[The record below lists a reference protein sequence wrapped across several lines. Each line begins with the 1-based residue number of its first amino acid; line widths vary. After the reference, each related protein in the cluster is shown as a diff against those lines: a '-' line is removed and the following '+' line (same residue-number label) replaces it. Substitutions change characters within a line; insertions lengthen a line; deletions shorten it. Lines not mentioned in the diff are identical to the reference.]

1 MSENNNNLE
10 VLADD
15 MDFETP
21 DHAWQTLKRMWR
33 SVAEQHKRLAVVLV
47 SVVLYTTLSI
57 IAPLYSAHI
66 IDFLWNN
73 IKETLASGV
82 AFQITWE
89 AGGRDIL
96 FAVDLFGSRFILY
109 PQSLLMASFAER
121 LSLRLRTEISE
132 KLNRLPLSFFDRTKT
147 GAILSRTVNDLDKT
161 SEALQTGML
170 KLFTA
175 VGMIVGSLV
184 MMFRFSILLTLV
196 FLVFTGLALA
206 ATNFVAAKRWNPP

>member
-1 MSENNNNLE
+1 
-10 VLADD
+10 
-15 MDFETP
+15 
-21 DHAWQTLKRMWR
+21 
-33 SVAEQHKRLAVVLV
+33 
-47 SVVLYTTLSI
+47 
-57 IAPLYSAHI
+57 
-66 IDFLWNN
+66 
-73 IKETLASGV
+73 
-82 AFQITWE
+82 
-89 AGGRDIL
+89 
-96 FAVDLFGSRFILY
+96 
-109 PQSLLMASFAER
+109 MASFAER

-196 FLVFTGLALA
+196 SWYLRGLHWQRRIL
-206 ATNFVAAKRWNPP
+206 

>member
-33 SVAEQHKRLAVVLV
+33 SVAEQHKRLAVALV

-89 AGGRDIL
+89 AGGRDIF

-109 PQSLLMASFAER
+109 PPITSYGKFCR
-121 LSLRLRTEISE
+121 
-132 KLNRLPLSFFDRTKT
+132 KT
-147 GAILSRTVNDLDKT
+147 
-161 SEALQTGML
+161 
-170 KLFTA
+170 
-175 VGMIVGSLV
+175 
-184 MMFRFSILLTLV
+184 
-196 FLVFTGLALA
+196 
-206 ATNFVAAKRWNPP
+206 